1 MVPYP
6 PPPSPRTHKFMVDP
20 RWIAPLPRPMK
31 IVLLLRENG
40 QVCEIQ
46 VVIAIILL
54 KSYIVMT
61 PPTLEQLLITLGH
74 VSYAAAKRG
83 RIGPQ

>member
-1 MVPYP
+1 MVPSPLTTYP
-6 PPPSPRTHKFMVDP
+6 QIYGRSTVD
-20 RWIAPLPRPMK
+20 RPLPRPMK

-54 KSYIVMT
+54 KSYIVMS